1 LGEGEDGEDEEVDTA
16 KDPLGLGGGLELS
29 ELVYVLVLEATTHRL
44 VTRFLRRL
52 EGIVS
57 HLIVVFLDGIEIR
70 LIFELVRG
78 ELDIRS

>member
-1 LGEGEDGEDEEVDTA
+1 MGEGEDGEDEEVDTT
-16 KDPLGLGGGLELS
+16 KHPLGLGGGLKMS
-29 ELVYVLVLEATTHRL
+29 ELVNVLVLKAKTHRL

-70 LIFELVRG
+70 LILELVRG
-78 ELDIRS
+78 EFDV